1 MYVIASEEIEE
12 RSKKKAKEILD
23 QMTHETRSKALVA
36 IEDAFSGENPFEMN
50 WEIIATALTKKSVDN
65 YEKYG
70 FGIWFN
76 RNFLANVHKQIERN
90 IAAEEISESDYEAF
104 FANPKEEKEKSK
116 SMMFNDDD
124 DDDDDFNF

>member
-12 RSKKKAKEILD
+12 RSKEKAKEILD
-23 QMTHETRSKALVA
+23 QMTHGTRSKALIA
-36 IEDAFSGENPFEMN
+36 IEDAFSEENPFEMN

-90 IAAEEISESDYEAF
+90 IAAEEISESDYESF
-104 FANPKEEKEKSK
+104 FANPKEEKEKPEST
-116 SMMFNDDD
+116 MF
-124 DDDDDFNF
+124 DDDDDFYF

>member
-1 MYVIASEEIEE
+1 MYVISSEEIEE

-36 IEDAFSGENPFEMN
+36 IEDAFSDENQFQMN
-50 WEIIATALTKKSVDN
+50 WEVIATALTKKSVDN

-90 IAAEEISESDYEAF
+90 IAAEDISESDYEAF
-104 FANPKEEKEKSK
+104 FANPKEEKET
-116 SMMFNDDD
+116 SMMF
-124 DDDDDFNF
+124 DDDDFDF